1 MEQKDGNQLFDFS
14 QVLLQNSANS
24 EREEMNESKQMLFKK
39 YLGDQRQIQKFN
51 ELKTMLNFHRQT
63 SDDAI
68 SSNYPNSSHSTIR
81 DFTSSSLASAA
92 NNSPSTIN
100 LEDSGDDW
108 RELDRAIHNEN
119 SSSPFNYDNI
129 DDRRFDR
136 VKEFQKLW
144 RRPDDEQMGRD
155 LLTQQ
160 KLMENFFFVNNERS
174 DQDILDSDYQKS
186 NEMGN
191 ISDSSPS
198 TVISLSHKR
207 SDSIPMK
214 LSPRRITIPDQSSPS
229 AAETSPMSS
238 LRSGNFSKDHYELA
252 TKFGSVIKT
261 MRKPG
266 HHVGP
271 VRNPTCLCET
281 CKRWM
286 LERDQVQNRERAY
299 SFGETPITRSNFWRR
314 NNRYYV

>member
-1 MEQKDGNQLFDFS
+1 MEQDSQLFDFS
-14 QVLLQNSANS
+14 QVHHLQNSANS
-24 EREEMNESKQMLFKK
+24 EREELNESKQMLFKK

-51 ELKTMLNFHRQT
+51 ELKSMLNFRRQA

-81 DFTSSSLASAA
+81 DFTSSSLASVA
-92 NNSPSTIN
+92 NNSPSTIV
-100 LEDSGDDW
+100 LDDDGDDW
-108 RELDRAIHNEN
+108 RDP
-119 SSSPFNYDNI
+119 PFNFDN
-129 DDRRFDR
+129 DDKRFDR
-136 VKEFQKLW
+136 VREFQRLW
-144 RRPDDEQMGRD
+144 RRPDEQIGRD

-160 KLMENFFFVNNERS
+160 KLMESFLFVN
-174 DQDILDSDYQKS
+174 DDISDYQKS

-207 SDSIPMK
+207 SESIPMK
-214 LSPRRITIPDQSSPS
+214 KSPRRTTIPDRNSPS
-229 AAETSPMSS
+229 AQISPISS
-238 LRSGNFSKDHYELA
+238 HRSGNFSKDHYELA
-252 TKFGSVIKT
+252 TKFGTVIKT

-266 HHVGP
+266 HHIGP

-281 CKRWM
+281 CKRWI